1 MGDTIALRNT
11 SCVGAATIVGDD
23 VVAASAGTVGIGGE
37 VGSDFRQMI
46 GEIVRAVMPAETRGS
61 SPIEAAALGAVCSAA
76 LGAVC
81 STVLADDDPLM
92 LVRFDDDPPAPLI
105 ASDSETPRSTIDGA
119 AGDAVLATFGGDA
132 GDAVAAPR
140 VGNAERMIIGVEPAL
155 DARASGVTAGAG
167 RPTELAA
174 GSDFRSAV
182 RCNAAV
188 GAAPATT
195 RA

>member
-46 GEIVRAVMPAETRGS
+46 GEIARAVIPAETRGS
-61 SPIEAAALGAVCSAA
+61 SPIEAAALGAVCS
-76 LGAVC
+76 
-81 STVLADDDPLM
+81 TVRADNDPLM

-140 VGNAERMIIGVEPAL
+140 LGDAERMIIGVEPAL
-155 DARASGVTAGAG
+155 DARASGVTTGAG
-167 RPTELAA
+167 RPTELTA